1 MKSGLLA
8 GKKSKSTFST
18 SKIENES
25 KINKIDK
32 DNKNR
37 TLRNDTFSSNI
48 SIGPHTTQNKN
59 KNNNTLSMPKLETLK
74 TTESKQSFKKT
85 QQTSSKILYIIFT
98 FR

>member
-37 TLRNDTFSSNI
+37 TLRNDMHRSAQVKKI
-48 SIGPHTTQNKN
+48 DIIHDVVSIEK
-59 KNNNTLSMPKLETLK
+59 KKVA
-74 TTESKQSFKKT
+74 SK
-85 QQTSSKILYIIFT
+85 
-98 FR
+98 